1 MDFKQAIIEN
11 AWGGFSV
18 DYGLLHLQLATPFA
32 VLIVLFIMIY
42 ALNKLLFQPV
52 LRALDNRTDAIAKSE
67 QTVIQVG
74 EEVESLK
81 QEFQKKL
88 DAVRM
93 EALHLR
99 NTGHEEGLAERESMI
114 LEERKTLENEIEKN
128 IAELEGE
135 IKSTKKKFSK
145 LNEELSVSIRKQLIN

>member
-52 LRALDNRTDAIAKSE
+52 LRTLDNRTDAIAKSE
-67 QTVIQVG
+67 QTVIQVS

-81 QEFQKKL
+81 QDFQKKL

-114 LEERKTLENEIEKN
+114 LEERKALENEIEKN

-145 LNEELSVSIRKQLIN
+145 LNEELSISIRKQLIN

>member
-1 MDFKQAIIEN
+1 M
-11 AWGGFSV
+11 

-52 LRALDNRTDAIAKSE
+52 LRTLDNRTDAIAKSE
-67 QTVIQVG
+67 QTVIQVS

-81 QEFQKKL
+81 QDFQKKL

-135 IKSTKKKFSK
+135 IQSTKKNFSK
-145 LNEELSVSIRKQLIN
+145 LNKELSLIHI

>member
-1 MDFKQAIIEN
+1 MDFKKAIIEN

-32 VLIVLFIMIY
+32 VMIVLFIMIY

-52 LRALDNRTDAIAKSE
+52 LRTLDRRSEAVAKS
-67 QTVIQVG
+67 QQSVVQVS

-81 QEFQKKL
+81 HEFEQKL
-88 DAVRM
+88 DAIRT
-93 EALHLR
+93 EALHIR
-99 NTGHEEGLAERESMI
+99 NTAHEESLAERESMI
-114 LEERKTLENEIEKN
+114 LEERQTLQNELEKN

-135 IKSTKKKFSK
+135 IKSTKKIFIK
-145 LNEELSVSIRKQLIN
+145 LNKELSASIRKQLIN

>member
-1 MDFKQAIIEN
+1 M
-11 AWGGFSV
+11 

-52 LRALDNRTDAIAKSE
+52 LRTLDNRTDAIAKSE
-67 QTVIQVG
+67 QTVIQVS

-81 QEFQKKL
+81 QDFQKKVE
-88 DAVRM
+88 AVRM
-93 EALHLR
+93 EALDLR

-135 IKSTKKKFSK
+135 IKSTKKKFTK
-145 LNEELSVSIRKQLIN
+145 LNKELSVSIRKQLIN

>member
-52 LRALDNRTDAIAKSE
+52 LRTLDNRTDSIAKSE
-67 QTVIQVG
+67 QNIIQVS

-81 QEFQKKL
+81 QDFQKKL
-88 DAVRM
+88 DAVRL

-135 IKSTKKKFSK
+135 IKSTKKFFSK
-145 LNEELSVSIRKQLIN
+145 LNQELSVSIRKQLLN

>member
-11 AWGGFSV
+11 AWGGFNV

-52 LRALDNRTDAIAKSE
+52 LRTLDNRTDAIAKSE
-67 QTVIQVG
+67 QTVIRVS

-81 QEFQKKL
+81 QDFQKKL
-88 DAVRM
+88 DAVRL

-99 NTGHEEGLAERESMI
+99 NIGHEEGLSERESMI

-128 IAELEGE
+128 ISELEGE
-135 IKSTKKKFSK
+135 IKSTKKFFSK
-145 LNEELSVSIRKQLIN
+145 LNKELSTSIRKQLIN

>member
-32 VLIVLFIMIY
+32 VMIVLFIMIY

-52 LRALDNRTDAIAKSE
+52 LRTLDNRTDAIAKSE
-67 QTVIQVG
+67 QSVIQVS

-81 QEFQKKL
+81 QDFQKKL
-88 DAVRM
+88 DAVRT

-114 LEERKTLENEIEKN
+114 LEERQTLENEIEKN

-135 IKSTKKKFSK
+135 IKSTKKIFSK
-145 LNEELSVSIRKQLIN
+145 LNKELSESIRKQLIN

>member
-32 VLIVLFIMIY
+32 VMIVLFIMIY

-52 LRALDNRTDAIAKSE
+52 LRTLDNRTDSIAKSE
-67 QTVIQVG
+67 QTVIQVS

-81 QEFQKKL
+81 QDFQKKL

-114 LEERKTLENEIEKN
+114 LEERKALENEIEKN

>member
-52 LRALDNRTDAIAKSE
+52 LRTLDNRTNAIAKSE
-67 QTVIQVG
+67 QTVIQVS

-81 QEFQKKL
+81 QDFQKKL

-135 IKSTKKKFSK
+135 IKSTKKIFSK
-145 LNEELSVSIRKQLIN
+145 LNKELSESIRKQLIN

>member
-52 LRALDNRTDAIAKSE
+52 LRTLDNRTNAIAKSE
-67 QTVIQVG
+67 QTVIQVS

-81 QEFQKKL
+81 QDFQKKL
-88 DAVRM
+88 DAVRL
-93 EALHLR
+93 EALHL
-99 NTGHEEGLAERESMI
+99 S
-114 LEERKTLENEIEKN
+114 
-128 IAELEGE
+128 
-135 IKSTKKKFSK
+135 
-145 LNEELSVSIRKQLIN
+145 LIHI

>member
-52 LRALDNRTDAIAKSE
+52 LRTLDIRTDAIAKSE
-67 QTVIQVG
+67 QTVIQVS

-81 QEFQKKL
+81 QDFQKKL

-145 LNEELSVSIRKQLIN
+145 LNEELSLSIRKQLIN

>member
-52 LRALDNRTDAIAKSE
+52 LRTLDNRTDAISKSE
-67 QTVIQVG
+67 QTVIQVS

-81 QEFQKKL
+81 QDFQKKL
-88 DAVRM
+88 DAVRT

-145 LNEELSVSIRKQLIN
+145 LNEELALSIRKQLLN

>member
-1 MDFKQAIIEN
+1 M
-11 AWGGFSV
+11 

-52 LRALDNRTDAIAKSE
+52 LRTLDNRTDAIAKSE
-67 QTVIQVG
+67 QTVIQVS

-81 QEFQKKL
+81 QDFQKKL

-145 LNEELSVSIRKQLIN
+145 LNQELSVSIRKQLLN

>member
-32 VLIVLFIMIY
+32 VMIVLFIMIY

-52 LRALDNRTDAIAKSE
+52 LRTLDNRTNVLVKSE
-67 QTVIQVG
+67 ETVIQVS

-81 QEFQKKL
+81 QDFQRKL
-88 DAVRM
+88 DEVRT
-93 EALHLR
+93 ETLHLR
-99 NTGHEEGLAERESMI
+99 NTGHEEGFAERESMI
-114 LEERKTLENEIEKN
+114 LKERKTLENELEKN
-128 IAELEGE
+128 IEELKRE
-135 IKSTKKKFSK
+135 IKSTKKIFSK
-145 LNEELSVSIRKQLIN
+145 LNKELSASIRKQLIN

>member
-52 LRALDNRTDAIAKSE
+52 LRTLDNRTDAIAKSE

-114 LEERKTLENEIEKN
+114 LDERKALENEIEKN

-145 LNEELSVSIRKQLIN
+145 LNKELSVSIRKQLIN

>member
-32 VLIVLFIMIY
+32 VMIVLFIMIY

-52 LRALDNRTDAIAKSE
+52 LRTLDNRTDAIAKSE
-67 QTVIQVG
+67 QTVIQVS

-81 QEFQKKL
+81 QDFQKKL

-99 NTGHEEGLAERESMI
+99 NTGHEEGLAKRESMI

-128 IAELEGE
+128 IAELEEE
-135 IKSTKKKFSK
+135 IKSTKKIFLK
-145 LNEELSVSIRKQLIN
+145 LNKELSASIKKQLIN

>member
-52 LRALDNRTDAIAKSE
+52 LRTLDNRTDAIAKSE
-67 QTVIQVG
+67 QTVIQVS

-81 QEFQKKL
+81 QDFQKKL

-99 NTGHEEGLAERESMI
+99 NAGHEEGLAERESMI

-135 IKSTKKKFSK
+135 IQSTKKNFSK
-145 LNEELSVSIRKQLIN
+145 LNKELSASIKKQLIN

>member
-32 VLIVLFIMIY
+32 VMIVLIIMIY

-52 LRALDNRTDAIAKSE
+52 LRTLDNRNDAIAKS
-67 QTVIQVG
+67 QQSVIQVT

-81 QEFQKKL
+81 QEFQQKL
-88 DAVRM
+88 DALRT
-93 EALHLR
+93 EALHIR
-99 NTGHEEGLAERESMI
+99 NSAHEESIVERESMI
-114 LEERKTLENEIEKN
+114 LKERKTLENELEKN

-135 IKSTKKKFSK
+135 IKSTKTIFSK
-145 LNEELSVSIRKQLIN
+145 LNKELSKSISKQLLN

>member
-1 MDFKQAIIEN
+1 MDFKEAIIQN

-52 LRALDNRTDAIAKSE
+52 LRTLDNRTNAIAKSE
-67 QTVIQVG
+67 QTVIQVS

-81 QEFQKKL
+81 QDFQKKL

-128 IAELEGE
+128 IAELEVE
-135 IKSTKKKFSK
+135 IKSTKRIFSK
-145 LNEELSVSIRKQLIN
+145 LNEELSASIRKQLIN

>member
-32 VLIVLFIMIY
+32 VLVVLFIMIY

-52 LRALDNRTDAIAKSE
+52 LRTLDNRTDAISKSE
-67 QTVIQVG
+67 QNVIQMS
-74 EEVESLK
+74 EEVENLR
-81 QEFQKKL
+81 QDFQKKL

-93 EALHLR
+93 ETLHLR

-114 LEERKTLENEIEKN
+114 IEERKTLENEIEKN
-128 IAELEGE
+128 FAELEGE

-145 LNEELSVSIRKQLIN
+145 LNEELSATIRKRLIN